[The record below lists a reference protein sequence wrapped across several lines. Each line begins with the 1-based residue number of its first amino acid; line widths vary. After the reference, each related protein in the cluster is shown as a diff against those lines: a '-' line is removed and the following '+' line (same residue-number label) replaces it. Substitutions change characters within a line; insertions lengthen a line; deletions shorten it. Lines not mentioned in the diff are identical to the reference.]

1 MNIVYVLFHVLSLCE
16 DLGAAEAFELLLSN
30 FLEERRGFLES
41 WFWLSVSFHA
51 HFHFAV
57 ND

>member
-1 MNIVYVLFHVLSLCE
+1 MDIGYMHFHVLSLCE
-16 DLGAAEAFELLLSN
+16 DLGAAEAFELLLSS
-30 FLEERRGFLES
+30 FLEERRDFLES

-51 HFHFAV
+51 HFHLAV